1 MRTPSVVSFG
11 EVLWDLFPDSRVIGG
26 APFNFASHLSK
37 LGAEVTF
44 ISAVGQDDLGEAA
57 AEQILAAIALCN
69 TYAPLCLECAEVLI
83 RAGRYHTLADLYET
97 FPKHIRENGRMRMLL
112 GTCYTKLSD
121 FARAE
126 QFVNESLVVAD
137 IREGEYALSNIWIE
151 LHAKRLA
158 AERGVD
164 TKEIDADEVLARYPL
179 PYAWDYRM
187 H

>member
-1 MRTPSVVSFG
+1 MHYAEGNFEEAKRCFIRSTEAEDSAWARRNLAQLYKNVFG
-11 EVLWDLFPDSRVIGG
+11 D
-26 APFNFASHLSK
+26 
-37 LGAEVTF
+37 T
-44 ISAVGQDDLGEAA
+44 EAA

-69 TYAPLCLECAEVLI
+69 TYTPLCLECAEVLI
-83 RAGRYHTLADLYET
+83 HAGRYHTLADLYET
-97 FPKHIRENGRMRMLL
+97 FPEHIREHGRMRMLL

-158 AERGVD
+158 TERGVPPE
-164 TKEIDADEVLARYPL
+164 TIGAEEVLSLYPL